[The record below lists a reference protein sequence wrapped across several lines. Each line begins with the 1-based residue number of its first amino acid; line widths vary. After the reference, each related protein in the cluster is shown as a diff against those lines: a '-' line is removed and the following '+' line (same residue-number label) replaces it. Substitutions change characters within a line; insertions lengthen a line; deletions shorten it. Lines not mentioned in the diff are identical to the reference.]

1 MSDFHCPLCHAEID
15 HLDYTEEGTY
25 ALNPDG
31 SFDDRGGCVN
41 VGRVS
46 CPACHGKLDWSLEDD
61 VPTVC
66 GAWRIDA
73 GALREEVEGE
83 VLGAGS
89 APGPD
94 APADAYAFDRML
106 KGGAEYYAWCYGEQM
121 ATFVEAWD
129 GVAQRA
135 GAKAWRDLRA
145 DERHKL
151 LARDALSHFSADVDL
166 TAEGWCERMEAC
178 MQDVCD
184 KSLGR

>member
-106 KGGAEYYAWCYGEQM
+106 KGGAEYYAWCYGEHM
-121 ATFVEAWD
+121 AIFV
-129 GVAQRA
+129 
-135 GAKAWRDLRA
+135 
-145 DERHKL
+145 
-151 LARDALSHFSADVDL
+151 
-166 TAEGWCERMEAC
+166 
-178 MQDVCD
+178 
-184 KSLGR
+184 